1 MTTPDILDFRML
13 DKSVDWLRTF
23 VPQPTTISRAE
34 RARAVAGAMVGL
46 FVTFILSEIVG
57 SAAGTM
63 PAALVAPMG
72 ASAVLLFCVPASPL
86 AQPWSVIGGNTI
98 AALIGVACYK
108 AVGNPVLAAPLAGAL
123 AIFVMFFLRCLHPP
137 SGAVALTAVLG
148 GPAVQAAGF
157 GFALLPVCLNSA
169 LIVLVALVY
178 NNLTGRRY
186 PHPQGTAL
194 RNVHATQDPVP
205 TARLGFTRED
215 LDAALAHYGQVLDVS
230 RDDLEEILMETEMRA
245 FERRFGVVTCAAIM
259 SKDAVTVV
267 PALPLDAAWHMLRR
281 HRLHAL
287 PVLDAERRVVGMI
300 GQDDFLRHVGIDD
313 YQTLRARLRGLL
325 GHLLGIRADRPA
337 TVAEIMQSPARTVR
351 FDAPIAELVPV
362 MSNRGLHHIPV
373 VDADEVFVGIVSQ
386 SDLLAAVYES
396 RLRSRGQSP
405 VSAGGL

>member
-1 MTTPDILDFRML
+1 MTPPHLE
-13 DKSVDWLRTF
+13 WLRAF
-23 VPQPTTISRAE
+23 VPQPTTISRTE
-34 RARAVAGAMVGL
+34 RARAAAGAMVGL
-46 FVTFILSEIVG
+46 FVTFILSQIVT
-57 SAAGTM
+57 AMAGDV

-98 AALIGVACYK
+98 SALIGVACFK
-108 AVGNPVLAAPLAGAL
+108 AVGNPMLAAPLAGAI
-123 AIFVMFFLRCLHPP
+123 AIGAMFLLRCLHPP

-148 GPAVQAAGF
+148 GPAVHAAGF
-157 GFALLPVCLNSA
+157 GFALMPVCLNSA

-186 PHPQGTAL
+186 PHPQGSAL
-194 RNVHATQDPVP
+194 RNAHATKDPVP

-215 LDAALAHYGQVLDVS
+215 LDAVLARYGQVLDVS
-230 RDDLEEILMETEMRA
+230 RDDLEDILLETEMRA
-245 FERRFGVVTCAAIM
+245 FERRFGVITCAAIM

-287 PVLDAERRVVGMI
+287 PVLDAQRQVVGMI

-325 GHLLGIRADRPA
+325 GHLLGIRAERPA
-337 TVAEIMQSPARTVR
+337 TVAEIMQTAVQTVR
-351 FDAPIAELVPV
+351 HDEPIAVLVPA
-362 MSNRGLHHIPV
+362 MSNRGLHHVPV
-373 VDADEVFVGIVSQ
+373 VDGDGAFVGIVSQ
-386 SDLLAAVYES
+386 SDVLAALGAV
-396 RLRSRGQSP
+396 RAQSP
-405 VSAGGL
+405 G